1 MNKLI
6 RRILTGRSH
15 EMDLLLPAPRYIRG
29 DGFVLVDISGE
40 VRKGCIEY
48 FVWDTYTS
56 GFIGGYEPFLASN
69 QFWHEF
75 KTQED
80 YLLYE

>member
-15 EMDLLLPAPRYIRG
+15 EMDLLLPVPRYIRG
-29 DGFVLVDISGE
+29 EFIPINISNE
-40 VRKGCIEY
+40 VRKGYLEY
-48 FVWDTYTS
+48 FVWYIYAS